1 MPFRFPGRRTP
12 EATSSTPAA
21 PTHPTPPTATPV
33 PVVVLRHERLDRIAA
48 LAFLRTHAT
57 GMMSFMH
64 RGRLVVE
71 PVSCVLD
78 PDFDEWLYFRAL
90 PGSVLSVEDA
100 NQRVAI
106 AVRTEQAPTDWT
118 MAIVYGRLVPLP
130 ARGGETSP
138 RMHAHAAD
146 LLEPSAPDLATAT
159 QESREEETFYRVSVD
174 MLHARSCHADV
185 QRSAPD
191 AR

>member
-1 MPFRFPGRRTP
+1 MPFRFLGRRTP
-12 EATSSTPAA
+12 EPTPVAS
-21 PTHPTPPTATPV
+21 PQPSQHPTPSATPV
-33 PVVVLRHERLDRIAA
+33 PVIVLRHERLDRLAG

-57 GMMSFMH
+57 GSMSFMH
-64 RGRLVVE
+64 HGRLVVE

-174 MLHARSCHADV
+174 MLHARSCHAEV
-185 QRSAPD
+185 QGAAPD
-191 AR
+191 IR